1 MNSLKKLR
9 TSKNLSLAQA
19 VVWFTTKRLK
29 KVNWKYE
36 LVDSTISPYL
46 LFLYEKGKRKM
57 PVWFEEAF
65 TKHLEGKEPYFPDSI
80 MDKWKNYKGEKCKYI
95 TVYARMRKGMTFE
108 EAIKP
113 RVTNTQLWKL
123 HKGRKC
129 SQRAFMYRIKKM
141 DFKEAIKPVDKGK

>member
-1 MNSLKKLR
+1 M
-9 TSKNLSLAQA
+9 
-19 VVWFTTKRLK
+19 
-29 KVNWKYE
+29 
-36 LVDSTISPYL
+36 DSSPESQLLPYH
-46 LFLYEKGKRKM
+46 LFLYENGKRKM
-57 PVWFEEAF
+57 PVGFEEAF
-65 TKHLEGKEPYFPDSI
+65 THHLNKKEPYFTDSI
-80 MDKWKNYKGEKCKYI
+80 MDKWRKHNGGMKYI

-141 DFKEAIKPVDKGK
+141 DFKDAIKPVYKGK